1 MLNQDLNLNQNF
13 FNEDVERQPTRKGYG
28 TGLVE
33 LGESDNNIVV
43 LSADL
48 TESTQAHLFAEKFPD
63 RMFQMGVAEQNMAAV
78 AAGFG
83 VSGKRAFISSYAT
96 FSPGKNWE
104 TIRTTIAYNNSDVKV
119 AGHHAGTMTGPD
131 GATHQATEDI
141 AIVRVLPNFKVLV
154 PCDHIQAHKATLQA
168 GNEYGPYYI
177 RYTRDKSPVI
187 TTDSTPFE
195 LGKGQ
200 VFWKGNSPRIAIF
213 STGFLTSEAIFAA
226 NELKNEGVEVDV
238 INIHSIKP
246 LDLDLI
252 LSYSHTV
259 GGFVTVEDHQ
269 IAGGLGSAIAE
280 FVAQNKPIPIEFVGM
295 KDSFGET
302 GTPAELLK
310 KYKMDK
316 DGIKESVNK
325 LLSKI

>member
-1 MLNQDLNLNQNF
+1 M
-13 FNEDVERQPTRKGYG
+13 R
-28 TGLVE
+28 
-33 LGESDNNIVV
+33 
-43 LSADL
+43 
-48 TESTQAHLFAEKFPD
+48 
-63 RMFQMGVAEQNMAAV
+63 
-78 AAGFG
+78 
-83 VSGKRAFISSYAT
+83 
-96 FSPGKNWE
+96 
-104 TIRTTIAYNNSDVKV
+104 
-119 AGHHAGTMTGPD
+119 
-131 GATHQATEDI
+131 
-141 AIVRVLPNFKVLV
+141 
-154 PCDHIQAHKATLQA
+154 QA